1 MLFYQ
6 PTSGYC
12 YNSDSIFL
20 YNFISSFNPKG
31 NLLDIGCGVG
41 IISALIGRDFN
52 LDITII
58 DKQSTMLNY
67 AKYNFDINAIK
78 KDAHLGDFVGYKFDK
93 KFDFIIS
100 NPPFYDSNSV
110 TKSKNSHLNIAR
122 YSHHLPFENLV
133 GSVKKILKPRGWFIF
148 CYDSKQIDT
157 LMFILKKENLNPE
170 KITFVYSKIDKDSK
184 LVMIACRLG
193 SKSSTQI
200 TSPLVL
206 LDENGSYLE
215 SVESIFK
222 KADTYSI
229 KGDF

>member
-20 YNFISSFNPKG
+20 YKFISSFKPKG

-41 IISALIGRDFN
+41 IISALIGRNFDTN
-52 LDITII
+52 TTII
-58 DKQSTMLNY
+58 DKQSIMLDY
-67 AKYNFDINAIK
+67 AKHNFYINSIET
-78 KDAHLGDFVGYKFDK
+78 DAHLGDFVGYRFNK

-110 TKSKNSHLNIAR
+110 TKSNNTYLNTAR
-122 YSHHLPFENLV
+122 YSHHLPFEDLV
-133 GSVKKILKPRGWFIF
+133 KSVKKILKPRGWFIF
-148 CYDSKQIDT
+148 CYDSKQIDM
-157 LMFILKKENLNPE
+157 LMFVLKKENLNPE
-170 KITFVYSKIDKDSK
+170 KVTFVYSKIDKNSK

-193 SKSSTQI
+193 SKSLTQI
-200 TSPLVL
+200 TAPLIVL
-206 LDENGSYLE
+206 DKNGDYVE
-215 SVESIFK
+215 SVQEIFK
-222 KADTYSI
+222 KADTHSI

>member
-20 YNFISSFNPKG
+20 YKFISSFNPKG

-41 IISALIGRDFN
+41 IISALIGRDFDMN
-52 LDITII
+52 ITII
-58 DKQSTMLNY
+58 DKQNIMLDY
-67 AKYNFDINAIK
+67 AKHNFYINSIE
-78 KDAHLGDFVGYKFDK
+78 KDVYLGDFISYKFNK

-110 TKSKNSHLNIAR
+110 TKSDNNHLNTAR
-122 YSHHLPFENLV
+122 YSHHLPFEDLV
-133 GSVKKILKPRGWFIF
+133 KSVKKILKPRGWFIF
-148 CYDSKQIDT
+148 CYDAKQIDT
-157 LMFILKKENLNPE
+157 LMFVLKKENLNPQ

-193 SKSSTQI
+193 SKSLTQV
-200 TSPLVL
+200 TVPLIV
-206 LDENGSYLE
+206 LDENGNYLE
-215 SVESIFK
+215 SVKDIFK
-222 KADTYSI
+222 KADTHSI